1 MLQPARDVRR
11 SWRSQARA
19 AWPPSPAKSML
30 AAAARRVEGRYEAN
44 KEGNGPSPTP
54 AAPPCEDAP
63 VWAAFPRPWAG
74 GRRAA
79 SGPSWRLAHVK
90 PPPNRM
96 LPPAA
101 SPQEQAAALAR
112 GSHPSGPQALAL
124 VRMSRLSRPH
134 LAPRHAR
141 PTFDPGVWQ
150 AAPGVPTAQQAR
162 LCQRSPRCSSSSSS
176 RRGSI
181 RPSRRSQ
188 RAPGRVPVRPPRAP
202 SVSGMVPPCSG
213 LPLRLPDRGRPVRW
227 APAHRTVPLAGPG
240 GSRRAGLRKVRPP
253 PPHAPPCTRTRHH
266 VHTARV
272 PPARSDPARVSRPQ
286 HRAQPPAPA
295 RPPSS

>member
-1 MLQPARDVRR
+1 
-11 SWRSQARA
+11 
-19 AWPPSPAKSML
+19 
-30 AAAARRVEGRYEAN
+30 
-44 KEGNGPSPTP
+44 
-54 AAPPCEDAP
+54 
-63 VWAAFPRPWAG
+63 
-74 GRRAA
+74 
-79 SGPSWRLAHVK
+79 
-90 PPPNRM
+90 M
-96 LPPAA
+96 LPTVA

-112 GSHPSGPQALAL
+112 GSHPFGAQALAL

-134 LAPRHAR
+134 VAPRHAR

-150 AAPGVPTAQQAR
+150 AAPGAQDAQQAR
-162 LCQRSPRCSSSSSS
+162 WSRRSPRCSSSSSS

-188 RAPGRVPVRPPRAP
+188 RAPGRVPARPPRAP
-202 SVSGMVPPCSG
+202 SVRGMVPPCSG

-227 APAHRTVPLAGPG
+227 APPHRTVPLAGPG

-266 VHTARV
+266 VHTARI
-272 PPARSDPARVSRPQ
+272 PPAHSDPARVSRPQ

>member
-1 MLQPARDVRR
+1 MGPR
-11 SWRSQARA
+11 
-19 AWPPSPAKSML
+19 WPFAQ
-30 AAAARRVEGRYEAN
+30 VE
-44 KEGNGPSPTP
+44 
-54 AAPPCEDAP
+54 
-63 VWAAFPRPWAG
+63 RP
-74 GRRAA
+74 
-79 SGPSWRLAHVK
+79 K
-90 PPPNRM
+90 NRM
-96 LPPAA
+96 LRPHAL
-101 SPQEQAAALAR
+101 PQEEAAALAR
-112 GSHPSGPQALAL
+112 GSHPVDAKVLAL
-124 VRMSRLSRPH
+124 MCMSRLSRPH

-150 AAPGVPTAQQAR
+150 AAPGAPAAQQPR
-162 LCQRSPRCSSSSSS
+162 WSRRSPRCCPPSSS

-188 RAPGRVPVRPPRAP
+188 RAPGRVPARPPRAP
-202 SVSGMVPPCSG
+202 SVRGMVPPCSG

-253 PPHAPPCTRTRHH
+253 PPQHAPPCTRTRHH
-266 VHTARV
+266 VHTARI

-286 HRAQPPAPA
+286 HRAQPPAPG